1 MPYLWCSLLGYL
13 LGMLNPAFFIAKI
26 QGIDIRERGS
36 GNAGASNVLLVFG
49 KLRGILCA
57 CLDIFKAFLAIRL
70 AEWLFPGEDV
80 FAVTAAACILG
91 HIFPFYMK
99 FRGGKGLACLAGVVL
114 AYHPMVF
121 ALMLTGALLLALAT
135 GYICFVP
142 MVGSVVFAAVYGCMT
157 HDLWGT
163 LMLLAVSA
171 VIIVKHA
178 ANIRRIRAGREVRI
192 CYLWNKERET
202 LRMKKNTPA
211 EEWDHPEGES

>member
-1 MPYLWCSLLGYL
+1 
-13 LGMLNPAFFIAKI
+13 
-26 QGIDIRERGS
+26 
-36 GNAGASNVLLVFG
+36 
-49 KLRGILCA
+49 
-57 CLDIFKAFLAIRL
+57 
-70 AEWLFPGEDV
+70 
-80 FAVTAAACILG
+80 
-91 HIFPFYMK
+91 
-99 FRGGKGLACLAGVVL
+99 
-114 AYHPMVF
+114 MVF

-178 ANIRRIRAGREVRI
+178 ANIRRIRVGREVRI

-211 EEWDHPEGES
+211 EEWDHPESE